1 MHNNGMK
8 LSQEIL
14 DAVEAALPGPSEAGI
29 ATRVAHSRVRGWG
42 RTTVRHALA
51 ALARSGRVDFLGV
64 DRHRLYRRAA
74 TAAGVAER
82 EPREMCQTPEAE
94 QIRALAEEGLSD
106 AEIGARFGRSQ
117 SWASRLRRRYDIA
130 VCASDDSPWRQ
141 YAALPDGSVRRPDSR
156 LIADVM
162 RRRGIRYADVSAAE
176 LRREERLGGWSW
188 PNPVDSAALTRAV
201 FGDPPAKRADQR

>member
-1 MHNNGMK
+1 MK
-8 LSQEIL
+8 LSQEVL
-14 DAVEAALPGPSEAGI
+14 DAVEAILPGPREAGV

-51 ALARSGRVDFLGV
+51 ALARSGRVEFLGL

-82 EPREMCQTPEAE
+82 EQGEVCPPPAAE
-94 QIRALAEEGLSD
+94 QLRALAEEGLTD
-106 AEIGARFGRSQ
+106 TEIAARFGRSQ
-117 SWASRLRRRYDIA
+117 SWASRLRRRYGI
-130 VCASDDSPWRQ
+130 VTRVGDDSPWRQ

-156 LIADVM
+156 LIAEVI
-162 RRRGIRYADVSAAE
+162 RRRGIRYADASAAD

-188 PNPVDSAALTRAV
+188 PRPADSAALTRAV
-201 FGDPPAKRADQR
+201 FGDPPPRRAAQR